1 VPHCPLVAH
10 ALPIG
15 KRCDV
20 LVDGVHP
27 PAANATTIAVPH
39 ATPTRAARARH
50 TPTATRAPATITAPT
65 SAG

>member
-39 ATPTRAARARH
+39 ATPTRARL
-50 TPTATRAPATITAPT
+50 TPTATRAPAAITAPT